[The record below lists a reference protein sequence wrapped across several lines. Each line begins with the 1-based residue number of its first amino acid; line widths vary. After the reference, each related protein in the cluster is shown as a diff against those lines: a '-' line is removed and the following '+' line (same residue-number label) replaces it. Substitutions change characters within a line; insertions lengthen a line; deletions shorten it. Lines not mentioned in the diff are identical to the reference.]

1 MSDLSKVDEKT
12 DGSEDVV
19 EEALGLAPGEALGD
33 LVPADPAHLTPHEAH
48 AHPGPRQ
55 YVMIGLILVILTAI
69 EVAVSYIETDNSNAI
84 IVTLAVLAALKFYLV
99 CAWFMH
105 MKQDAPFFRR
115 LFIIGIVGA
124 TVVYGIVMFTF
135 ASTVLLS

>member
-19 EEALGLAPGEALGD
+19 EEALGLGPGEDRGSI
-33 LVPADPAHLTPHEAH
+33 VPADPTHLTPHETH
-48 AHPGPRQ
+48 DHPGPRQ
-55 YVMIGLILVILTAI
+55 YVMIGLVLVILTAI

-84 IVTLAVLAALKFYLV
+84 IVTLSVLAALKFYLV

-124 TVVYGIVMFTF
+124 AIVYGIVMFTF

>member
-1 MSDLSKVDEKT
+1 MSDLSEVDEKT
-12 DGSEDVV
+12 DGGEDVV
-19 EEALGLAPGEALGD
+19 EEALGLAPGEDRGSI
-33 LVPADPAHLTPHEAH
+33 VPADPAHLTPHETH
-48 AHPGPRQ
+48 DHPGPRQ
-55 YVMIGLILVILTAI
+55 YVMIGLVLVVLTAI

-84 IVTLAVLAALKFYLV
+84 IVALALLAATKFYLV

-115 LFIIGIVGA
+115 LFIVGMA
-124 TVVYGIVMFTF
+124 GAGVVYGIVLFMF

>member
-19 EEALGLAPGEALGD
+19 EEALGLAPGEDLGS
-33 LVPADPAHLTPHEAH
+33 LVPADAAHLTPHEEH

-69 EVAVSYIETDNSNAI
+69 EVAVSYIETDNTNAI
-84 IVTLAVLAALKFYLV
+84 IVSLVVLASLKFYLV

-115 LFIIGIVGA
+115 LFIVGLVGA
-124 TVVYGIVMFTF
+124 TVVYGIVMFMF
-135 ASTVLLS
+135 ASSVLLS